1 MNDFQLDVF
10 LSNFFTILL
19 AIAGG
24 ITAIGGAI
32 AVIKKGLSQTKANK
46 NSEVIDTLKEK
57 LENHE
62 DRITKLEDRTDIQD
76 DFIKVICNG
85 MLALLSHNING
96 NSKIKL
102 EQAQKEIQEFLVK
115 NK

>member
-1 MNDFQLDVF
+1 MNGIQLDVF
-10 LSNFFTILL
+10 VSNFFTILL
-19 AIAGG
+19 AVAGL
-24 ITAIGGAI
+24 ITAVGGAI

-46 NSEVIDTLKEK
+46 NSEVIEGLKEK

-62 DRITKLEDRTDIQD
+62 DRITKLEDKTDTQD
-76 DFIKVICNG
+76 EFIKVICNS

-96 NSKIKL
+96 NSKDKL
-102 EQAQKEIQEFLVK
+102 EEAQKEIQEFLVK